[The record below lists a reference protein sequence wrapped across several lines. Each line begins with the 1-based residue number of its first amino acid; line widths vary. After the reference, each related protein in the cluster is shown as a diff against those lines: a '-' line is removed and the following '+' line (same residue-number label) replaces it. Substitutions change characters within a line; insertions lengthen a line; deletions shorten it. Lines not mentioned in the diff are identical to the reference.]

1 MQWLSERWYR
11 HSLLAML
18 LWPLSQLYRG
28 IVFLRRM
35 GYQTGLM
42 QQKSLP
48 VPVIIVGNIN
58 VGGTGKSPFV
68 IWLTRHLHESGYR
81 PGIISR
87 GYGGAGPFPFAVQT
101 TSQPQQCG
109 DEPLMMHQHTGYPV
123 VVDPDRF
130 RAGQYLL
137 ANQPCDVII
146 ADDGLQHY
154 RLARDIEIV
163 VIDGERMFGNNFL
176 LPAGPLREPVDRL
189 RTVDFLVCNSG
200 NYPSAFRMDLKAS
213 TAINLLSGT
222 HRSLSSFAEQPLHA
236 VAGIGH
242 PQRFFQMLKEAG
254 LSFEEHSF
262 ADHHAYQPSDL
273 TFSDSIPILMT
284 EKDAVKCRSFATTNM
299 WYLPIEADLPAL
311 LKDNIC
317 EKLRNLN
324 HG

>member
-11 HSLLAML
+11 RSLLAML

-28 IVFLRRM
+28 LLFLRRS
-35 GYQTGLM
+35 GYQAGLI

-68 IWLTRHLHESGYR
+68 IWLTRQLHESGYR

-101 TSQPQQCG
+101 TSQPEQCG
-109 DEPLMMHQHTGYPV
+109 DEPLMIHQHTGYPV

-137 ANQPCDVII
+137 ANQSCDVII

-213 TAINLLSGT
+213 TAINLLSGAHKPLT
-222 HRSLSSFAEQPLHA
+222 SFAEQPLHA

-242 PQRFFQMLKEAG
+242 PQRFFQMLREAG

-273 TFSDSIPILMT
+273 TFSDSSPILMT